1 MLDLSQKVNPIL
13 DKIEPLN
20 SDQCYISE
28 DIVLKKMKKIL
39 IQIYEIQTPQ
49 EAEAVMDMGVDHI
62 GSVLLSQ
69 QDWKSMEIK
78 NTINAVRERG
88 AVSSLIPLF
97 NDADTVIQ
105 TLKYYQPDIVHFC
118 EMLVETK
125 NKEAF
130 GYDSNFLIHLTDLQ
144 AGIRQQFPGI
154 KIMRSIPI
162 ASSGYS
168 QKVPSLELAE
178 IFEPVSD
185 LFLTDTLLL
194 SDMNKA
200 DQPVKGFVGIT
211 GKTCDWDMASNLVE
225 SSTLPVV
232 LAGGISPENAYE
244 AILKVKPAGVDSC
257 TLTNFKNP
265 HGVPVRFKKDPE
277 KVKKFVTEV
286 RKAEKTLGF

>member
-1 MLDLSQKVNPIL
+1 
-13 DKIEPLN
+13 
-20 SDQCYISE
+20 
-28 DIVLKKMKKIL
+28 MKKIL
-39 IQIYEIQTPQ
+39 IQVYEIQTPQ
-49 EAEAVMDMGVDHI
+49 EAEAVIDMGVDHI
-62 GSVLLSQ
+62 GSVILSR
-69 QDWKSMEIK
+69 QDWKSKEIK
-78 NTINAVRERG
+78 NTIDAIRERG

-97 NDADTVIQ
+97 NDADTVMQ

-125 NKEAF
+125 NKESF
-130 GYDSNFLIHLTDLQ
+130 GYDPNFLIHLKDLQ
-144 AGIRQQFPGI
+144 AGIRQQFPRI

-168 QKVPSLELAE
+168 EKVPSLELAE
-178 IFEPVSD
+178 IFEPLSD

-194 SDMNKA
+194 SEMNK
-200 DQPVKGFVGIT
+200 DEQPVKGFVGIT

-257 TLTNFKNP
+257 TLTNVKNP

-277 KVKKFVTEV
+277 KVEKFVMEV
-286 RKAEKTLGF
+286 RKAEKTL